1 PVTLT
6 LTGRPLGPSRAVEM
20 VLVDDDPQFWNQYDL
35 VGLAGAT
42 LTAPIQQVQVDA
54 FVGGTFTAGADGVEV
69 TGGAWLLGE
78 PGPAFALPAGVAPQD
93 VQGLRFTFS
102 RTDGSVW
109 ENPATPTQAVPIT
122 VERREELRTGGPV
135 LPDLVANPPAP
146 GETAPG
152 VASNTVTGT
161 VTGADLVVDPG
172 TGDLVPVSA
181 ADDAAAQVVYA
192 HATNGVRVAKAFGG
206 VVTGSTQPPA
216 AVFPMTLA
224 VTNTGNRPI
233 SDLVVADTPM
243 PTDAQGAQLRLADV
257 AEPFSYALAG
267 AAPDPAN
274 GDPLPTDPAEV
285 TVEQTGD
292 LEGLV
297 FSFPEGAVLEVGQ
310 TYTITVQVQ
319 FRVGLPAGTV
329 VRNTVG
335 VTGDRPW
342 DVCAAAR
349 RRDRRVRGR
358 LRRPAR
364 PGGRHRAVEVRQ
376 GDERRPARRDGRPG
390 GAEPGRR

>member
-1 PVTLT
+1 
-6 LTGRPLGPSRAVEM
+6 
-20 VLVDDDPQFWNQYDL
+20 
-35 VGLAGAT
+35 
-42 LTAPIQQVQVDA
+42 
-54 FVGGTFTAGADGVEV
+54 
-69 TGGAWLLGE
+69 
-78 PGPAFALPAGVAPQD
+78 
-93 VQGLRFTFS
+93 
-102 RTDGSVW
+102 
-109 ENPATPTQAVPIT
+109 
-122 VERREELRTGGPV
+122 
-135 LPDLVANPPAP
+135 
-146 GETAPG
+146 
-152 VASNTVTGT
+152 
-161 VTGADLVVDPG
+161 
-172 TGDLVPVSA
+172 PVSA

-342 DVCAAAR
+342 DVCAPRLDGETGACEADSDVRPVPAGVIAQSKFVKATNDDQLDVMVDPAAPNPDVECVPR
-349 RRDRRVRGR
+349 SDGFYAYPCTPVIAPGHQETWRIRVDNVGNLPLEKVVIYDRLPAVGDTGSVGTSPRGSAWTPILSNTPPPR
-358 LRRPAR
+358 L
-364 PGGRHRAVEVRQ
+364 
-376 GDERRPARRDGRPG
+376 
-390 GAEPGRR
+390 